1 MRYISKVADMRTLTM
16 LSPLDSLYEL
26 GMEERISQS
35 LRKLKFRALQM
46 LRQGAGGLEKFL

>member
-1 MRYISKVADMRTLTM
+1 MRTLTM
-16 LSPLDSLYEL
+16 LSPLNTFYDL